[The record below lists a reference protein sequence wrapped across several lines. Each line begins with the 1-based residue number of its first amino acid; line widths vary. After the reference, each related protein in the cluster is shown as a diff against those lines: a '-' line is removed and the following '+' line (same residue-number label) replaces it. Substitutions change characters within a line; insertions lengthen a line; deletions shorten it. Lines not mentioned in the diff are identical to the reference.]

1 MTYMSSYVPD
11 DGETGLGIAPALI
24 GAGVGLISSL
34 FGNAHPKD
42 KIRFQRNVWLYSSSN
57 LSTDLTAA
65 GFFSDAQALGMRFG
79 DIVIGTQFDAAT
91 SGSSQVAFMGALG
104 ALTTAGAAALTTG
117 TLMTST
123 RATSL

>member
-1 MTYMSSYVPD
+1 MSYSGTTATTPNPPQ
-11 DGETGLGIAPALI
+11 A
-24 GAGVGLISSL
+24 ISQPLTRGSTSTQL
-34 FGNAHPKD
+34 LSANK
-42 KIRFQRNVWLYSSSN
+42 RNVWLYSSSN

-79 DIVIGTQFDAAT
+79 DIVLGTQFDAAT
-91 SGSSQVAFMGALG
+91 SGSSQVVFVGTLG

-117 TLMTST
+117 GLMTST